1 MYASRR
7 KTISYLGSF
16 CDFWVS
22 PTPTNLRDRL
32 ENDFVIFICW
42 FHYLREWTTS
52 ICNIIRSHKLNCDH
66 CIVLCFPSTTI
77 IPLGY
82 TMYVSHMKYFNVF
95 GLENSVCETFKI
107 HDSIHSNLSYS
118 VLSINE
124 VIVLKSN
131 LRFVFANLLH
141 FGKLFCIDQNLMT
154 FS

>member
-66 CIVLCFPSTTI
+66 CIVLFFPQLLLSLWGILCMFHTWNTS
-77 IPLGY
+77 
-82 TMYVSHMKYFNVF
+82 MFF